1 MKDNFKLL
9 QVGPYPPP
17 LGGWSFHIQVFQR
30 YLNEQGVDN
39 LVLDIG
45 ENRRQAGRDCIPV
58 KNGLELLWKLF
69 RFIREG
75 YCPYLHFNGN
85 PIKGMLLVFL
95 GQLVALLC
103 GRRCLL
109 SFHAGVV
116 QKCFA
121 PGFNVQKI
129 LCFCIFSLGDGVI
142 CNSDDVK
149 KKICTFFSVSDEK
162 VYSIPCFSRQ
172 YIQHEKILLEG
183 EKRFLERHNPVICSY
198 LFFREEY
205 DPVTLLGAMEPLLQR
220 YPDLGLVLIGTSA
233 GSGRYVD
240 DLSKQV
246 KEHIFLAGEKEHE
259 GFLSL
264 VEECDLMI
272 RTPLSDGVS
281 SSLMEALALGIPV
294 LACDNETRPEEVQ
307 LYCFA
312 DRDDLVQKTMAIIE
326 HLDEYKNALQHFEPR
341 DAILEEYQFLQRY
354 WQEK

>member
-1 MKDNFKLL
+1 MKNNFKLL

-30 YLNEQGVDN
+30 YLNEQGIDN

-45 ENRRQAGRDCIPV
+45 ENRIQDGRDCIPIRS
-58 KNGLELLWKLF
+58 GLELLWKLF
-69 RFIREG
+69 HFIREG

-85 PIKGMLLVFL
+85 PVKGMLPVLL

-103 GRRCLL
+103 GQRCLL

-121 PGFNVQKI
+121 PGFNVQKL
-129 LCFCIFSLGDGVI
+129 LCFCIFLLGKGII

-149 KKICTFFSVSDEK
+149 KKICTFFSVSAEK
-162 VYSIPCFSRQ
+162 VYPIPCFSRQ
-172 YIQHEKILLEG
+172 YIQHEKFLLEG
-183 EKRFLERHNPVICSY
+183 EKKFLERHSPVICSY

-205 DPVTLLGAMEPLLQR
+205 DPATLLGAMVPLLQS
-220 YPDLGLVLIGTSA
+220 YSNLGLVLIGPLA
-233 GSGRYVD
+233 GSSRYID
-240 DLSKQV
+240 DLPEQV
-246 KEHIFLAGEKEHE
+246 KEHIFLAGEKAHE

-281 SSLMEALALGIPV
+281 SSLMEALALEVPV
-294 LACDNETRPEEVQ
+294 LACDNGTRPAEVQ

-312 DRDDLVQKTMAIIE
+312 DRDDLVQKTMDILD
-326 HLDEYKNALQHFEPR
+326 HVDEYKNALQSFEPR
-341 DAILEEYQFLQRY
+341 DAILEEYQFLLHY
-354 WQEK
+354 W